1 LNNTS
6 PKNKDIMDIPN
17 QKILVNHVRKATL
30 VPVVSKETYKSM
42 NHIKDTPK
50 VKEDEQ
56 IHEKTSSKPELI
68 LNSDIYE
75 KSKLSDNNCKILN
88 PKTRWQTDNIN
99 NTTVFPV
106 K

>member
-1 LNNTS
+1 
-6 PKNKDIMDIPN
+6 MDIPN
-17 QKILVNHVRKATL
+17 QKILVNPVRKAAL

-42 NHIKDTPK
+42 KHIKDTPK
-50 VKEDEQ
+50 VKESLIITKEDEQ
-56 IHEKTSSKPELI
+56 IHEQTSSKPELI

-75 KSKLSDNNCKILN
+75 KSKLSDNICKILN

>member
-1 LNNTS
+1 
-6 PKNKDIMDIPN
+6 MDIPN
-17 QKILVNHVRKATL
+17 QKILVNHVRKAAL

-50 VKEDEQ
+50 VKESLIIIKEDEQ
-56 IHEKTSSKPELI
+56 IHEQTSSKPELI

-75 KSKLSDNNCKILN
+75 KSKLYDNSCKILN
-88 PKTRWQTDNIN
+88 SKTRWQTDNIN

>member
-1 LNNTS
+1 
-6 PKNKDIMDIPN
+6 MDIPN
-17 QKILVNHVRKATL
+17 QKILVNHVRKAAI

-42 NHIKDTPK
+42 KHIKDIPK
-50 VKEDEQ
+50 VKESLIIPKEDEQ
-56 IHEKTSSKPELI
+56 IHEQTSSKSELI

-75 KSKLSDNNCKILN
+75 KSKLSDNNGKILN

-99 NTTVFPV
+99 NTIMFPV